1 MIRIGTR
8 LGIIACR
15 YLVKGYYDNRYICA
29 PEIAEHYN
37 MNVRSVMPSLR
48 HLTHVG
54 ILRSR
59 VGGNAPGFIFVKDP
73 KQITLYQIM
82 VALEGDIYFECC
94 KDLVVGLKCD
104 CTTRDNCSISALL
117 NGIIDDASKQFTAIS
132 IAEHAE
138 TNSRNN
144 PNGRID
150 VSIESTQLTPK
161 K

>member
-15 YLVKGYYDNRYICA
+15 YLVKGYYENRYICA

-37 MNVRSVMPSLR
+37 MNVRAVMPSLR

-59 VGGNAPGFIFVKDP
+59 VGGSAPGFIFVKDP
-73 KQITLYQIM
+73 KLITLYQIM
-82 VALEGDIYFECC
+82 IALEGDIYFECC

-104 CTTRDNCSISALL
+104 CKTRDNCSIFTLF
-117 NGIIDDASKQFTAIS
+117 NTIIGDASNQFSAIS
-132 IAEHAE
+132 IAEHAGIK
-138 TNSRNN
+138 SQNN
-144 PNGRID
+144 TTD
-150 VSIESTQLTPK
+150 
-161 K
+161 